1 MCITFVFTK
10 LKLHFYP
17 KKEEVFMKEKEKSY
31 RQTIGKKIKLAR
43 ARNNYTQEQLAE
55 KLQLSTRYISQLER
69 GISFGSVT
77 TLVNLCNTLE
87 IDADFLFQ
95 ELVDGNFSKQDKA
108 LDEDFFNNYL
118 QLNLYHRKLI
128 NSFIVDMLKMQT
140 KDNIKDAN
148 A

>member
-1 MCITFVFTK
+1 
-10 LKLHFYP
+10 
-17 KKEEVFMKEKEKSY
+17 MKEKEKSY

>member
-1 MCITFVFTK
+1 
-10 LKLHFYP
+10 
-17 KKEEVFMKEKEKSY
+17 MKEKEKSY

-43 ARNNYTQEQLAE
+43 ARNHYTQEVLAE

-69 GISFGSVT
+69 GISFGSAT
-77 TLVNLCNTLE
+77 TLVNLCNALE

-95 ELVDGNFSKQDKA
+95 ELVDCNFSEQYKA
-108 LDEDFFNNYL
+108 LDEDFFSNYL

-140 KDNIKDAN
+140 EDEIKKDITKKAT
-148 A
+148 